1 MTANKSDAK
10 LRLGGPCFE
19 KNRDPESLVKAH
31 LRNGFGAAYDPGVQ
45 DPVLLDEILKAYAE
59 NDIIV
64 AETGA
69 YGINLLETDEA
80 VLEENVQKICRLLER
95 AEKVGSRC
103 CVGHGGRVPNPNLR
117 VRSHNPEN
125 FSQASI
131 DKMVGLI
138 QRIVD
143 TVKPVRTR
151 YTLET
156 ESRYLPD
163 SPEIY
168 LEIIKAV
175 DRPGFAAHLDPI
187 NITSNPRRYYFNGD
201 FIRNCFSKLGP
212 YIRSCHSKDTMMVR
226 HSQVRFDETYSGN
239 GELDHG
245 TFMTEIVKLDADVP
259 MMIEHVNAEQLAL
272 ARDFLHSKAEEL
284 GIGVTNSEFR
294 EQSSE

>member
-1 MTANKSDAK
+1 MSAKRTDAK
-10 LRLGGPCFE
+10 LRLGGPCFQKE
-19 KNRDPESLVKAH
+19 KTPEALVKAH
-31 LRNGFGAAYDPGVQ
+31 LQNGFAAAYDPGVE
-45 DPVLLDEILKAYAE
+45 DSVLLDEILKAYEE

-69 YGINLLETDEA
+69 YSINTLEADPA
-80 VLEENVQKICRLLER
+80 KLEENIQTIIRRLER
-95 AEKVGSRC
+95 AERVGSLC
-103 CVGHGGRVPNPNLR
+103 CVGHGGKVMRPDHPVPR
-117 VRSHNPEN
+117 HNPAN
-125 FSQASI
+125 FSQDSI
-131 DKMVGLI
+131 DKIVKVS

-143 TVKPVRTR
+143 AVNPVRTK

-163 SPEIY
+163 NPDVY
-168 LEIIKAV
+168 LEIIEAV

-201 FIRNCFSKLGP
+201 FIRECFSKLGP

-245 TFMTEIVKLDADVP
+245 TFITEIVKLENDVP
-259 MMIEHVNAEQLAL
+259 LMIEHVDAEQLEL
-272 ARDFLHSKAEEL
+272 ARDFLHNKAEEV
-284 GIGVTNSEFR
+284 GVTVRHSEFR
-294 EQSSE
+294 K